1 MIRRVAPFPLAMFS
15 CVREEHDSDLKYR
28 TNKQNEFTLGTA
40 NTGGGEA
47 LRSTLVVHCIAILVL
62 VQLYWSWYW
71 CYCEHAGVCAV
82 SGFVGTPALRFT
94 LYQLASFSIGH
105 SKLPL
110 WLQLYVAMSL

>member
-47 LRSTLVVHCIAILVL
+47 LRSTLVKSHQVERL
-62 VQLYWSWYW
+62 
-71 CYCEHAGVCAV
+71 
-82 SGFVGTPALRFT
+82 
-94 LYQLASFSIGH
+94 SIN
-105 SKLPL
+105 
-110 WLQLYVAMSL
+110 